1 MGHRIISSEI
11 FENLQCHS
19 RGLIER
25 MFGTEETKYIISYIA
40 DSDLRRNNQKRFA
53 LIINIGCNLCF
64 PNILQRGRSLE
75 IKMTSY
81 VRSNYPTTIHM

>member
-1 MGHRIISSEI
+1 MAHRIISSEI
-11 FENLQCHS
+11 FEKLQCYF

-40 DSDLRRNNQKRFA
+40 DSDLRNNNQKRFV
-53 LIINIGCNLCF
+53 LIINIGCNPCIR
-64 PNILQRGRSLE
+64 NIFEHGKSLE

-81 VRSNYPTTIHM
+81 VRSN